1 MKDQRIKKD
10 EKNQTDNSGK
20 SQANDTVSY
29 TDAWK
34 KSPEDVLKDL
44 DVVPDKGLNSKEIE
58 GRREKYGTNQMREKE
73 KKSAFKIFFKQ
84 FKSIIVLL
92 LLVASVVSFI
102 FGEYVEAIAIS
113 AVILINTII
122 GFVTE
127 LKASRSIESLYE
139 LTKIETKVKR
149 DDDVQKIEADDLV
162 VGDIVYLDAGDLIP
176 ADLRILKC
184 SKLQAN
190 ESSLTGE
197 SVPVNKRKEKLSK
210 EEVPL
215 AEREN
220 MLYKGTAITR
230 GSGKAVVV
238 ATGDDTELG
247 RISILVQ
254 EAGEGETPLTKRL
267 QKLGRNLFW
276 VTLVIAAIV
285 AISGILQNKDLFLMI
300 ESALALAIATVP
312 EGLPIVATI
321 SLARGMWR
329 MAEKN
334 ALINKLS
341 AVETL
346 GSTNIICTD
355 KTGTLTENRMTG
367 VKLYV
372 NDKIIEITGKGF
384 ETEGD
389 FLIDGELIAA
399 NKIDSLAQ
407 LLKVCVLCNNATLK
421 PKERD
426 ENKKAVGDPM
436 EVALLVM
443 GAKSGYLREDL
454 LEKHP
459 EVREESFDPNL
470 NMMATFNKLNGKYL
484 VAVKG
489 APEAVLDVSSTYH
502 AEQGIQPLDKA
513 TKKEILQKNR
523 EFANNGLRIIS
534 AAKKE
539 VDSADAEPFSDLLFL
554 GLIALLDPA
563 RTEVKPA
570 IEKCIRAGIKVIM
583 ITGDQAATAK
593 YIGKELGLI
602 EEEGSQVKE
611 GKVIKPFKELSKDER
626 KSIEDTRIFARVE
639 PAQKL
644 NLIEIYQQ
652 EGSVVAM
659 TGDGVNDAPALRKA
673 NIGVA
678 MGQRGTQVA
687 QESAD
692 MILEDDN
699 FGTITSAVEEGRII
713 TDNIKKFVIY
723 LLSCNIS
730 EILLVFFASLL
741 NMPLPILPLQIL
753 FLNVVTDIFPA
764 FALTAGEGTAEMMEK
779 PPRDP
784 DKPIITKNHW
794 FVIAIYGFIL
804 TITVLGTFAIALNS
818 LEMEVARAV
827 TISFLTLALVQLW
840 HVLNMRNFGSK
851 IFKNEIITN
860 KYIWGAIGL
869 SIFLVLLATYLPG
882 LSMVLKTV
890 NPGVDGWLLILGMS
904 VIPLVI
910 GQIWKSFGK
919 EISIF

>member
-1 MKDQRIKKD
+1 MDGSNLKNNNAKKI
-10 EKNQTDNSGK
+10 
-20 SQANDTVSY
+20 SY
-29 TDAWK
+29 TESWK
-34 KSPEDVLKDL
+34 KSSEEVLKEL
-44 DVVPDKGLNSKEIE
+44 DVEPNKGLNSGEIE
-58 GRREKYGTNQMREKE
+58 PRRIKYGTNQMEKKE
-73 KKSAFKIFFKQ
+73 KKSAVEIFFKQ
-84 FKSIIVLL
+84 FKSIMILL
-92 LLVASVVSFI
+92 LLIASVVSLI
-102 FGEYVEAIAIS
+102 FGEIVEAIAIS
-113 AVILINTII
+113 AVIIINTII

-149 DDDVQKIEADDLV
+149 ENEIQKITADDLV
-162 VGDIVYLDAGDLIP
+162 VGDIVYLDAGDLVP

-197 SVPVNKRKEKLSK
+197 SIPVNKTKDKITK
-210 EEVPL
+210 EETSL

-230 GSGKAVVV
+230 GSGKSVVV
-238 ATGDDTELG
+238 ATGNDTELG

-254 EAGEGETPLTKRL
+254 EAGEGETPLTQRL
-267 QKLGRNLFW
+267 EKLGRNLFW
-276 VTLVIAAIV
+276 VTLVIAVIV
-285 AISGILQNKDLFLMI
+285 AISGILQNKDIFLMI

-367 VKLYV
+367 VKLFV
-372 NDKIIEITGKGF
+372 NDKMIEITGKGF

-389 FLIDGELIAA
+389 FLIDDKPINPE
-399 NKIDSLAQ
+399 NMKTVAQ

-421 PKERD
+421 PKEIDD
-426 ENKKAVGDPM
+426 EKKAVGDPM

-443 GAKSGYLREDL
+443 GAKGGYFREEL
-454 LEKHP
+454 VEKFP

-470 NMMATFNKLNGKYL
+470 NMMATFNKIEGEHL

-489 APEAVLDVSSTYH
+489 APEAVLDVSKSYMGD
-502 AEQGIQPLDKA
+502 QGIKELNEE
-513 TKKEILQKNR
+513 TKQVFLQKNR
-523 EFANNGLRIIS
+523 ELANNGLRII
-534 AAKKE
+534 AAAYKR
-539 VDSADAEPFSDLLFL
+539 VDSAKTEPYSKLIFL
-554 GLIALLDPA
+554 GIIALLDPA

-570 IEKCIRAGIKVIM
+570 IETCIKAGIKVIM
-583 ITGDQAATAK
+583 ITGDQAATAR
-593 YIGKELGLI
+593 YIGIELGLI
-602 EEEGSQVKE
+602 KKEGSQVKD
-611 GKVIKPFKELSKDER
+611 GKAIKAFKDLSEEELQSLKA
-626 KSIEDTRIFARVE
+626 TRIFARVE

-644 NLIEIYQQ
+644 SLIDIYQK
-652 EGSVVAM
+652 EGYVVAM

-678 MGQRGTQVA
+678 MGKRGTQVA

-741 NMPLPILPLQIL
+741 NIPLPILPLQIL

-764 FALTAGEGTAEMMEK
+764 FALTAGEGTPGMMEM
-779 PPRDP
+779 PPRDAN
-784 DKPIITKNHW
+784 KPLITRNHW
-794 FVIAIYGFIL
+794 FITALYGFML
-804 TITVLGTFAIALNS
+804 TLTVLGTFIIALNV
-818 LEMEVARAV
+818 LEIEVARAV
-827 TISFLTLALVQLW
+827 TISFLTLAFVQLW
-840 HVLNMRNFGSK
+840 HVLNMRNFDTKFFRNDVTS
-851 IFKNEIITN
+851 N
-860 KYIWGAIGL
+860 KFIWGAIGL
-869 SIFLVLLATYLPG
+869 SIFLILLATYLPG
-882 LSMVLKTV
+882 LSLVLKTV
-890 NPGVDGWLLILGMS
+890 NPGLDGWFLILGMS
-904 VIPLVI
+904 IIPLII